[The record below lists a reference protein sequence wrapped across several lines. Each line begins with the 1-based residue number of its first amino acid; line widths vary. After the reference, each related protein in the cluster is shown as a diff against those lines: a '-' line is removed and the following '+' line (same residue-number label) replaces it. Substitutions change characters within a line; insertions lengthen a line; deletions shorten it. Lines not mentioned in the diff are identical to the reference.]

1 MSNIVE
7 NMFHDIEDLEEEA
20 FIQEKANELSNRDDT
35 MILDIYDL
43 IPHERN
49 RALSAENVS
58 DLAKNIRLNG
68 LLQYPIVK
76 PDGNGKFIILAGHN
90 RIAACKLNVE
100 EFKEE
105 KFKKIR
111 CIVKNSDPIDSELI
125 LIDTNVKSNPLS
137 PYDMMMA
144 LGRKEELLKI
154 KKQNGELKG
163 NLKNIISEESTL
175 ARSQVQTYL
184 SIYKKATHNVKTA
197 LKDGSIN
204 LSQALKI
211 CKLSNELQEDHL
223 EKQLMKK
230 EILYPADPN
239 SQYRKLL
246 HNYQKSGAALSKYL
260 STLPERMIDSKQK
273 DLLKFIEQM
282 SDLLDMI
289 INEVH

>member
-7 NMFHDIEDLEEEA
+7 NMFHDIEDFEEEA

-125 LIDTNVKSNPLS
+125 LIDTNVKSNPLT
-137 PYDMMMA
+137 PYDMMIA

-204 LSQALKI
+204 LSQALKL
-211 CKLSNELQEDHL
+211 CKLSNELQEDLL
-223 EKQLMKK
+223 EEQLMKK
-230 EILYPADPN
+230 ESLHPADPN

-260 STLPERMIDSKQK
+260 STLPVRMIDSKQK

-289 INEVH
+289 IDEVH